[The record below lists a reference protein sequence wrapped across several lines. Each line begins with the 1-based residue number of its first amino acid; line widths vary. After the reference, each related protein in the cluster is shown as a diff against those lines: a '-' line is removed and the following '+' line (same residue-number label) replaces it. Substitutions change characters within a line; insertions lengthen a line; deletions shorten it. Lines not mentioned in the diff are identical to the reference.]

1 MLIYSSVLVVGV
13 SPESL
18 SQPMCL
24 AIAAHKPELLIL
36 ASRSQTKI
44 NKVIDEIRSSAS
56 NVAVSSVVVDLSCF
70 PSIRS
75 AAAEIRSLTSKLDI
89 IINNAAVNPLTRQ
102 LTESGI
108 ELHFGTNHLGPFL
121 LTNLLLP
128 QVELAAKSSGVPGST
143 RIVNLTSQGHRISPI
158 RFSDINFSKLARDL
172 PVGER
177 PPPGLPA
184 AFFDPEKAFSPF
196 VAYGQSKTA
205 NILFSVHLT
214 KLLKERG
221 IRSYAVHPGCKSRL
235 FSASLI
241 PLFRTNEASN
251 LDRPGEKLRRRRS
264 E

>member
-1 MLIYSSVLVVGV
+1 
-13 SPESL
+13 
-18 SQPMCL
+18 MCL
-24 AIAAHKPELLIL
+24 AIAAHQPELLIL

-56 NVAVSSVVVDLSCF
+56 NVAVSSIVVDLSSF

-75 AAAEIRSLTSKLDI
+75 AAAEIKNLTSKLDI

-108 ELHFGTNHLGPFL
+108 ELHFSTNHLGLFL

-128 QVELAAKSSGVPGST
+128 QVELAAKSSAVPGST

-158 RFSDINFSKLARDL
+158 RFSDINFSKLARGL
-172 PVGER
+172 PVEEK
-177 PPPGLPA
+177 PPPGLLPS
-184 AFFDPEKAFSPF
+184 FFDPEKAFSPF

-221 IRSYAVHPGCKSRL
+221 IRSYAVHPGCKSL
-235 FSASLI
+235 LLSASFI
-241 PLFRTNEASN
+241 PLMKQAIWTWLARS
-251 LDRPGEKLRRRRS
+251 LDEDAQNVIKKTGNNWKNAQQGRRQR
-264 E
+264 

>member
-1 MLIYSSVLVVGV
+1 MLIYFSVLLVGV

-24 AIAAHKPELLIL
+24 AIAAHKPALLIL

-44 NKVIDEIRSSAS
+44 NKVIDEIKS
-56 NVAVSSVVVDLSCF
+56 NGSNIPLSPVVVDLSSF
-70 PSIRS
+70 SSIRS
-75 AAAEIRSLTSKLDI
+75 AAAEIKTLTSKLDI
-89 IINNAAVNPLTRQ
+89 IINNAAVNPLTHQ

-108 ELHFGTNHLGPFL
+108 ELHFGTNHIGPFL

-128 QVELAAKSSGVPGST
+128 QVELAAKSSAVPGST

-172 PVGER
+172 PIEER
-177 PPPGLPA
+177 PPPGLPP

-214 KLLKERG
+214 KLLKEKG
-221 IRSYAVHPGCKSRL
+221 IRSYAVHPGCKSLLSPLVL
-235 FSASLI
+235 FH
-241 PLFRTNEASN
+241 
-251 LDRPGEKLRRRRS
+251 
-264 E
+264 